1 MMKIPLGENKSKEI
15 FKNNMKTGITF
26 QIKKEKKVR
35 KINSNYPTLM
45 HITSILQKIRKYLNI
60 NCV

>member
-45 HITSILQKIRKYLNI
+45 HITSIL
-60 NCV
+60 

>member
-45 HITSILQKIRKYLNI
+45 HITSILQKIRKYLNR